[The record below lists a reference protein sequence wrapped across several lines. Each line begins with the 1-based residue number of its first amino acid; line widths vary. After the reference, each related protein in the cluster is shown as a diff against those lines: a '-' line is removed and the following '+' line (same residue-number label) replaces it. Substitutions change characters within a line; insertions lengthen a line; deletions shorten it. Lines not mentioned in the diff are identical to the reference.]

1 MKGKLILLIIVL
13 IFGVRMVAQEKIN
26 ISIDIKNGVLNTRMY
41 PLNNA
46 ETIILLHGG
55 PGVPNQ
61 MEQIAKLLNKKYE
74 VIYFEQ
80 RGTGDSYCP
89 NCSYTM
95 EDYISDINAITEYYK
110 LDAFHLFGH
119 SWGGLYAQIYADK
132 NSQKIKSMFLCS
144 PSSGTNKI
152 WEETEKEVMKYN
164 KNKASGGEWLK
175 MGWNALL
182 GILGSDKAYRSLFD
196 QVYKNYH
203 RDFQDIKI
211 NEEELTGIFAE
222 PINKTRK
229 EIMNYKSLK
238 KVEHP
243 PFPIC
248 ISYGEHDIYGESK
261 IKLMERFPTAK
272 VYEIKDCGHIP
283 WLHNILEF
291 EKTVTKF
298 YEL

>member
-1 MKGKLILLIIVL
+1 MKGKLITLIIFL
-13 IFGVRMVAQEKIN
+13 SFGVRMVAQEKITT
-26 ISIDIKNGVLNTRMY
+26 SIEIKNGVLNTTKY

-61 MEQIAKLLNKKYE
+61 MEELVKMLNKKYE

-80 RGTGDSYCP
+80 RGTGSSYCP
-89 NCSYTM
+89 NCSYRM
-95 EDYISDINAITEYYK
+95 EDYISDIDAITKYYK
-110 LDAFHLFGH
+110 LDTFHLFGH

-132 NSQKIKSMFLCS
+132 NPQKIKSLFLCS
-144 PSSGTNKI
+144 PSSGTNKT

-164 KNKASGGEWLK
+164 KKMASSSEWLK
-175 MGWNALL
+175 MGWNSLL
-182 GILGSDKAYRSLFD
+182 GILGSDNAYRRLFE

-203 RDFQDIKI
+203 RDFQTIKI
-211 NEEELTGIFAE
+211 REEELAGIAAE

-229 EIMNYKSLK
+229 EIINYKLLEK
-238 KVEHP
+238 IENP
-243 PFPIC
+243 LFPIC

-261 IKLMERFPTAK
+261 IKLIERFPTANI
-272 VYEIKDCGHIP
+272 YEIKDCGHIP
-283 WLHNILEF
+283 WLHNTLEF
-291 EKTVTKF
+291 EKIAAKF